1 MRCSL
6 AEVVGQSCRKSI
18 WENSNT
24 ATRRI
29 IEDTRDGERWRMAVH
44 TIRMNVFVLIE
55 YKLKKFFNWVFF
67 HFSFISLAIYSF
79 PIPLIHLIEIDV
91 TSDLD
96 RMSVVVNRNMNKVF
110 FSVPSFHQ
118 RRFFPVLYFIW
129 NKTDKS
135 FQS

>member
-110 FSVPSFHQ
+110 FFCSF
-118 RRFFPVLYFIW
+118 FSPEEILSCFI
-129 NKTDKS
+129 
-135 FQS
+135 FYME